1 MKNTFSKFVLAS
13 AVVAA
18 AAFTSILAMVVQIPG
33 AARINVPFN
42 FTVHGK
48 SLPAGTYKVRWDGTG
63 NFVTIQNS
71 AAIETFLWSPNAAST
86 ADQRV
91 TMRFESQGQQLALQS
106 IQYGAMTTSQLIK
119 KARKNEDGAPLD
131 RSAGQ

>member
-1 MKNTFSKFVLAS
+1 MKSTFSKFVLAS

-18 AAFTSILAMVVQIPG
+18 AAFTSIPAMAASEG
-33 AARINVPFN
+33 AATVNVPFS

-63 NFVTIQNS
+63 NFVTIQNGNAVDTFIWNPNGI
-71 AAIETFLWSPNAAST
+71 AA

-91 TMRFESQGQQLALQS
+91 IMKFEEHGQAHTLQS
-106 IQYGAMTTSQLIK
+106 IQSDSMTTPRLTQK
-119 KARKNEDGAPLD
+119 PRKNGESAP
-131 RSAGQ
+131 AGMSTGQ

>member
-18 AAFTSILAMVVQIPG
+18 AAFTSIPAMAATEG
-33 AARINVPFN
+33 AASINVPFS

-48 SLPAGTYKVRWDGTG
+48 SLPAGTYQVRWDGTG
-63 NFVTIQNS
+63 NFVTIKS
-71 AAIETFLWSPNAAST
+71 STAVETFIGSPQQSVS
-86 ADQRV
+86 ADRRV
-91 TMRFESQGQQLALQS
+91 TMRFEPQGQQQALQS
-106 IQYGAMTTSQLIK
+106 IQYGAMTTSQLSK
-119 KARKNEDGAPLD
+119 KTRKSEDGAPLD